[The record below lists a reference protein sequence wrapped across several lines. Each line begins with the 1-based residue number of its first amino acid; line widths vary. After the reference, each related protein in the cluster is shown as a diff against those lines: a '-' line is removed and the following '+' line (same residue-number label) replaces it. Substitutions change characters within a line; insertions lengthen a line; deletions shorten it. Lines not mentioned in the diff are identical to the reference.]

1 MDKKNILYRFIL
13 NMKFFMI
20 KKMFLNNKKMN
31 NKNDKKGGNFVLLDD
46 LNKNLSNLDINGGSV
61 IYRNKYKSNK
71 IKLNI

>member
-1 MDKKNILYRFIL
+1 
-13 NMKFFMI
+13 MI